1 MFIEEHRQEFDIR
14 IMCRLLAVS
23 RSGYYAWRERQP
35 SAREMA
41 GAELLL
47 EIEKIFAASGQTYG
61 SPRIHIELR
70 EQGIRCGRKRVER
83 LMGENG
89 LKVPRKRKK
98 RVVTTDSD
106 HDFPV
111 APNLLDRNFTAEK
124 PNEKWVTDI
133 SYIRTDSGWLYLAV
147 VMDLFS
153 RCIVGWAMRPDLSQ
167 ALVLS
172 ALRMAIANRQPSAG
186 LLHHSDRG
194 SQYCAHAYRQLQ
206 AEHKMV
212 TSMSGKGNCYDNAA
226 MESFFATLKSELVDR
241 RHYRNQA
248 EARRD
253 IFAYIEGFYNRRRR
267 HSTLAYASPIA
278 FEKAHALCFNQ
289 VVH

>member
-1 MFIEEHRQEFDIR
+1 MFIEEHRQEFDIP

-23 RSGYYAWRERQP
+23 RSGYYVWRQRQP

-41 GAELLL
+41 DAELLL

-61 SPRIHIELR
+61 SPRIFIELKA
-70 EQGIRCGRKRVER
+70 QGIGCGRKRVER
-83 LMGENG
+83 LMRENG
-89 LKVPRKRKK
+89 LKVPQKRKK

-106 HDFPV
+106 HAFPV

-133 SYIRTDSGWLYLAV
+133 SYIRTDTGWLYLAV

-167 ALVLS
+167 TLVLS
-172 ALRMAIANRQPSAG
+172 ALQMAVANRQPAAG

-194 SQYCAHAYRQLQ
+194 SQYCSLDYLRLQ
-206 AEHKMV
+206 TEHKMV
-212 TSMSGKGNCYDNAA
+212 TSMSRKGNCYDNAA
-226 MESFFATLKSELVDR
+226 MESFFATLKNELVDR

-267 HSTLAYASPIA
+267 HSTLGFVSPIE
-278 FEKAHALCFNQ
+278 FEKADALCFN
-289 VVH
+289 

>member
-1 MFIEEHRQEFDIR
+1 
-14 IMCRLLAVS
+14 
-23 RSGYYAWRERQP
+23 
-35 SAREMA
+35 
-41 GAELLL
+41 
-47 EIEKIFAASGQTYG
+47 
-61 SPRIHIELR
+61 
-70 EQGIRCGRKRVER
+70 
-83 LMGENG
+83 
-89 LKVPRKRKK
+89 
-98 RVVTTDSD
+98 
-106 HDFPV
+106 
-111 APNLLDRNFTAEK
+111 
-124 PNEKWVTDI
+124 
-133 SYIRTDSGWLYLAV
+133 
-147 VMDLFS
+147 MDLFS

-212 TSMSGKGNCYDNAA
+212 TSMSRKGNCYDNAA
-226 MESFFATLKSELVDR
+226 MESFFATLKNELVDR

-278 FEKAHALCFNQ
+278 FERAHALCFNQ
-289 VVH
+289 CVH

>member
-1 MFIEEHRQEFDIR
+1 MFIEEHRQEFDITL
-14 IMCRLLAVS
+14 MCWLLQVS
-23 RSGYYAWRERQP
+23 RSGYYAWRKRQP

-41 GAELLL
+41 DAQLL
-47 EIEKIFAASGQTYG
+47 EAIKKIFAASGQTYG
-61 SPRIHIELR
+61 SPRIHMELR
-70 EQGIRCGRKRVER
+70 AEGIRCSRKRVER
-83 LMGENG
+83 LMRENG
-89 LKVPRKRKK
+89 LKVEQKRKS

-111 APNLLDRNFTAEK
+111 AHNVLDRDFTAEK

-133 SYIRTDSGWLYLAV
+133 SYIHTDTGWLYLAV

-153 RCIVGWAMRPDLSQ
+153 RAIVGWAMRPDLSR
-167 ALVLS
+167 ALVLA
-172 ALRMAIANRQPSAG
+172 ALRMAIANRQPPPG

-212 TSMSGKGNCYDNAA
+212 SSMSRKGNCHDNAA
-226 MESFFATLKSELVDR
+226 MESFFATLKKELVDR

-248 EARRD
+248 EARSD

-267 HSTLAYASPIA
+267 HSTLGYVSPSAFENAYA
-278 FEKAHALCFNQ
+278 LGFN
-289 VVH
+289 

>member
-1 MFIEEHRQEFDIR
+1 MFIEEHRQEFDITL
-14 IMCRLLAVS
+14 MCWLLQVS
-23 RSGYYAWRERQP
+23 RSGYYAWRKRQP

-41 GAELLL
+41 DAQLL
-47 EIEKIFAASGQTYG
+47 EAIKKIFAASGQTYG
-61 SPRIHIELR
+61 SPRIHMELR
-70 EQGIRCGRKRVER
+70 AEGIRCSRKRVER
-83 LMGENG
+83 LMRENG
-89 LKVPRKRKK
+89 LKVEQKRKS

-111 APNLLDRNFTAEK
+111 AHNVLDRDFTAEN

-133 SYIRTDSGWLYLAV
+133 SYIHTDTGWLYLAV

-153 RCIVGWAMRPDLSQ
+153 RAIVGWAMRPDLSR

-172 ALRMAIANRQPSAG
+172 ALRMAIANRQPPAG

-212 TSMSGKGNCYDNAA
+212 SSMSRKGNCHDNAA
-226 MESFFATLKSELVDR
+226 MESFFATLKKELVDR

-248 EARRD
+248 EARSD

-267 HSTLAYASPIA
+267 HSTLGYVSPSA
-278 FEKAHALCFNQ
+278 FENASALGFN
-289 VVH
+289 

>member
-1 MFIEEHRQEFDIR
+1 MFIEMHRQEFEVTL
-14 IMCRLLAVS
+14 MCRLLAVS
-23 RSGYYAWRERQP
+23 RSGYYAWRQRQP

-41 GAELLL
+41 DTQLLQ
-47 EIEKIFAASGQTYG
+47 EIKKLFTASGQTYG
-61 SPRIHIELR
+61 SPRIHIELS
-70 EQGIRCGRKRVER
+70 EQGMGCSRKRVER
-83 LMGENG
+83 LMRENG

-111 APNLLDRNFTAEK
+111 APNLLDRDFMAEA

-133 SYIRTDSGWLYLAV
+133 SYIRTDTGWLYLAV

-153 RCIVGWAMRPDLSQ
+153 RAIVGWAMRPDLTQ
-167 ALVLS
+167 ALVLA
-172 ALRMAIANRQPSAG
+172 ALRMAIANRQPPTG

-194 SQYCAHAYRQLQ
+194 SQYCATAYRQLQ

-212 TSMSGKGNCYDNAA
+212 TSMSRKGNCHDNAA
-226 MESFFATLKSELVDR
+226 MESFFATLKKELVQR

-253 IFAYIEGFYNRRRR
+253 IFTYIEGFYNRRRR
-267 HSTLAYASPIA
+267 HSTLGYVSPIA
-278 FEKAHALCFNQ
+278 FEHSYTLRLN
-289 VVH
+289 

>member
-1 MFIEEHRQEFDIR
+1 MFIEKHRQEFDITL
-14 IMCRLLAVS
+14 MCRLLQVS
-23 RSGYYAWRERQP
+23 RSGYYAWRKRQP

-41 GAELLL
+41 DVQLL
-47 EIEKIFAASGQTYG
+47 EEIKKIFAASGQTYG
-61 SPRIHIELR
+61 SPRIHMELR
-70 EQGIRCGRKRVER
+70 AESIHCSRKRVER
-83 LMGENG
+83 LMRANG
-89 LKVPRKRKK
+89 LKVEQKRKS

-111 APNLLDRNFTAEK
+111 AANVLNRDFTAEK

-133 SYIRTDSGWLYLAV
+133 SYIRTDTGWLYLAV

-153 RCIVGWAMRPDLSQ
+153 RTIVGWSMRPDLSQ
-167 ALVLS
+167 ELVLS
-172 ALRMAIANRQPSAG
+172 ALRMAITNRQPTAG

-206 AEHKMV
+206 ADYKMV
-212 TSMSGKGNCYDNAA
+212 TSMSRKGNCHDNAA
-226 MESFFATLKSELVDR
+226 MESFFATLKKELVDR

-253 IFAYIEGFYNRRRR
+253 IFSYIEGFYNRRRR
-267 HSTLAYASPIA
+267 HSTLGYVSPVAFENAYA
-278 FEKAHALCFNQ
+278 LGFN
-289 VVH
+289 

>member
-1 MFIEEHRQEFDIR
+1 MFIEEHRQEFDITL
-14 IMCRLLAVS
+14 MCRLLAVS
-23 RSGYYAWRERQP
+23 RSGYYAWRQRQP

-41 GAELLL
+41 DAQLL
-47 EIEKIFAASGQTYG
+47 EEIRKIFAASGQTYG
-61 SPRIHIELR
+61 SPRIHMELR
-70 EQGIRCGRKRVER
+70 AEGIRCSRKRVAR
-83 LMGENG
+83 LMRENG
-89 LKVPRKRKK
+89 LKVVQKRKN

-133 SYIRTDSGWLYLAV
+133 SYIRTDTGWLYLAV

-153 RCIVGWAMRPDLSQ
+153 RAIVGWAMRSDLSQ
-167 ALVLS
+167 DLVLA
-172 ALRMAIANRQPSAG
+172 ALRMAIGNRQPSAD

-212 TSMSGKGNCYDNAA
+212 TSMSRQGNCHDNAA
-226 MESFFATLKSELVDR
+226 MESFFATLKKELVDR
-241 RHYRNQA
+241 RHYRNRA
-248 EARRD
+248 AARRD

-267 HSTLAYASPIA
+267 HSTLGYVSPIA
-278 FEKAHALCFNQ
+278 FENSHTLGFN
-289 VVH
+289 

>member
-1 MFIEEHRQEFDIR
+1 MFIEEHRQEFDITL
-14 IMCRLLAVS
+14 MCRLLAVS
-23 RSGYYAWRERQP
+23 RSGYYAWRQRQP

-41 GAELLL
+41 DVQLLAE
-47 EIEKIFAASGQTYG
+47 IKKIFATSGQTYG

-70 EQGIRCGRKRVER
+70 ATGIRCSRKRVER
-83 LMGENG
+83 LMRENG
-89 LKVPRKRKK
+89 LQVVQKRKR

-111 APNLLDRNFTAEK
+111 APNLLDRDFTAEN

-133 SYIRTDSGWLYLAV
+133 SYIRTDTGWLYLAV

-153 RCIVGWAMRPDLSQ
+153 RAIVGWAMRPDLSQ

-172 ALRMAIANRQPSAG
+172 ALRMAIADRQPPAG

-206 AEHKMV
+206 TEHKMV
-212 TSMSGKGNCYDNAA
+212 ISMSRKGNCHDNAA
-226 MESFFATLKSELVDR
+226 MESFFATLKKELVER

-253 IFAYIEGFYNRRRR
+253 IFSYIEGFYNRRRR
-267 HSTLAYASPIA
+267 HSTLGYVSPIA
-278 FEKAHALCFNQ
+278 FENAYTLRFN
-289 VVH
+289 

>member
-1 MFIEEHRQEFDIR
+1 MFIEEHRQEFDITL
-14 IMCRLLAVS
+14 MCWLLQVS
-23 RSGYYAWRERQP
+23 RSGYYAWRKRQP

-41 GAELLL
+41 DAQLL
-47 EIEKIFAASGQTYG
+47 EAIKKIFAASGQTYG
-61 SPRIHIELR
+61 SPRIHMELR
-70 EQGIRCGRKRVER
+70 AEGIRCSRKRVER
-83 LMGENG
+83 LMRENG
-89 LKVPRKRKK
+89 LKVEQKRKS

-111 APNLLDRNFTAEK
+111 AHNVLDRDFTAEN

-133 SYIRTDSGWLYLAV
+133 SYIHTDTGWLYLAV

-153 RCIVGWAMRPDLSQ
+153 RAIVGWAMRPDLSR

-172 ALRMAIANRQPSAG
+172 ALRMAIANRQPPAG

-212 TSMSGKGNCYDNAA
+212 SSMSRKGNCHDNAA
-226 MESFFATLKSELVDR
+226 MESFFATLKKELVDR

-248 EARRD
+248 EARSD

-267 HSTLAYASPIA
+267 HSTLGYVSPSAFENAYA
-278 FEKAHALCFNQ
+278 LGFN
-289 VVH
+289 

>member
-1 MFIEEHRQEFDIR
+1 MFIEEHRQEFDITL
-14 IMCRLLAVS
+14 MCRLLAVS
-23 RSGYYAWRERQP
+23 RSGYYAWRKRQP

-41 GAELLL
+41 DAQLLAE
-47 EIEKIFAASGQTYG
+47 IKKIFAASGQTYG

-70 EQGIRCGRKRVER
+70 AAGIRCSRKRVER
-83 LMGENG
+83 LMRENG
-89 LKVPRKRKK
+89 LKVVQKRKN

-111 APNLLDRNFTAEK
+111 APNLLDRDFTAEN

-133 SYIRTDSGWLYLAV
+133 SYIRTDTGWLYLAV

-153 RCIVGWAMRPDLSQ
+153 RAIVGWAMRPDLSQ

-172 ALRMAIANRQPSAG
+172 ALRMAIANRQPPAG

-206 AEHKMV
+206 TEYKMV
-212 TSMSGKGNCYDNAA
+212 TSMSRKGNCHDNAA
-226 MESFFATLKSELVDR
+226 MESFFATLKKELVDR

-248 EARRD
+248 EARQD
-253 IFAYIEGFYNRRRR
+253 IFSYIEGFYNRRRR
-267 HSTLAYASPIA
+267 HSTLGYVSPIA
-278 FEKAHALCFNQ
+278 FENAYTLRFN
-289 VVH
+289 